1 KVREI
6 AHLLVPF
13 RLEVVSAGDLDLAE
27 PEETGDT
34 FRANAELKALAA
46 AQASGLPAL
55 ADDSGLCVNA
65 LNGAPGV
72 HSARWAGPTRDFDF
86 ALEKLRRGMIEAGLS
101 DTSAYFVCGLAL
113 AWPDGHI
120 EYFEGR
126 VDGELTWPPRG
137 ENGFGYDPIFIPDG
151 HELTFGEMEAQAK
164 HRMSHRA
171 DAFRQLVDRCF
182 GKLRRLTD
190 GAAGNGRR
198 LCCLCPLALLPV
210 EMPRVRVQ
218 FACHGECGSGA
229 LGPRAHARTARY
241 ARPHRPAP
249 RALRLFRRR
258 HAVADAAANGRYGAS
273 GNRFPL
279 VDGGGGG
286 DHARSQSDQR

>member
-1 KVREI
+1 MTRRLEEGKLVVASHNPGKVREI
-6 AHLLVPF
+6 AQLLAPF
-13 RLEVVSAGDLDLAE
+13 KLEVVSAGDLDLAE
-27 PEETGDT
+27 PEETGDS

-65 LNGAPGV
+65 LNGAPGI

-101 DTSAYFVCGLAL
+101 DTSAWFICGLAL

-164 HRMSHRA
+164 HGMSHRA
-171 DAFRQLVDRCF
+171 DAFRQLVDACF
-182 GKLRRLTD
+182 GK
-190 GAAGNGRR
+190 
-198 LCCLCPLALLPV
+198 
-210 EMPRVRVQ
+210 
-218 FACHGECGSGA
+218 
-229 LGPRAHARTARY
+229 
-241 ARPHRPAP
+241 
-249 RALRLFRRR
+249 
-258 HAVADAAANGRYGAS
+258 
-273 GNRFPL
+273 
-279 VDGGGGG
+279 
-286 DHARSQSDQR
+286 